1 MLGHKKKKYY
11 SGVNI
16 VQQRDKHTEIKKR
29 FKEVIDKVIQTA
41 VAKGWETN
49 ILSLDKK
56 TWKYASIGVKRYTGS
71 SSVEGNF
78 DITINKGVKISTQII
93 SVFNPQG
100 LSDLQDSIMAELGT
114 LPWLSSSKTI
124 KELEAASL
132 AKVERLLKRFHR
144 VARQLHHRY
153 DDRET
158 LIIRDEYDVQDLL
171 HTLLC
176 LFFDDV
182 RPEENTPS
190 SAGGS
195 SRIDFLLKNEKI
207 VIEAKMTN
215 PKLRDKKIGE
225 QLIID
230 IKRYQS
236 HPDCKTLVCFVYDPD
251 GFIRNS
257 SGLIKDIARKHDNLD
272 VRLIISPTDLMP

>member
-1 MLGHKKKKYY
+1 MQQKDK
-11 SGVNI
+11 NI
-16 VQQRDKHTEIKKR
+16 EIEKR

-41 VAKGWETN
+41 EAKGWETN

-56 TWKYASIGVKRYTGS
+56 TWKYASINVKRYTGS
-71 SSVEGNF
+71 WVEGNF
-78 DITINKGVKISTQII
+78 DITIDNGVKVSKQII

-100 LSDLQDSIMAELGT
+100 LSDLQDAIMAELGT
-114 LPWLSSSKTI
+114 LPWLSSSKNI
-124 KELEAASL
+124 KELEAA
-132 AKVERLLKRFHR
+132 AITKVERLLKRFHR
-144 VARQLHHRY
+144 VARQLHHRH

-158 LIIRDEYDVQDLL
+158 LIIQDEYDVQDLL
-171 HTLLC
+171 HALLC

-190 SAGGS
+190 CAGRS
-195 SRIDFLLKNEKI
+195 SRVDFLLKNEKI

-215 PKLRDKKIGE
+215 PKLKDKKIGE

-251 GFIRNS
+251 AFIRNS
-257 SGLIKDIARKHDNLD
+257 AGLIKDIEGKHDNLD
-272 VRLIISPTDLMP
+272 VRLIISPTI

>member
-1 MLGHKKKKYY
+1 M
-11 SGVNI
+11 
-16 VQQRDKHTEIKKR
+16 
-29 FKEVIDKVIQTA
+29 
-41 VAKGWETN
+41 
-49 ILSLDKK
+49 
-56 TWKYASIGVKRYTGS
+56 
-71 SSVEGNF
+71 
-78 DITINKGVKISTQII
+78 
-93 SVFNPQG
+93 
-100 LSDLQDSIMAELGT
+100 SDLQDAIMAELGT
-114 LPWLSSSKTI
+114 LPWLLSSKNT
-124 KELEAASL
+124 KDLEAAAL
-132 AKVERLLKRFHR
+132 TKVVRLLNRFHR
-144 VARQLHHRY
+144 VARQLHHRH

-171 HTLLC
+171 HALLC

-190 SAGGS
+190 YAGRS

-215 PKLRDKKIGE
+215 QKLRDKKIGE

-272 VRLIISPTDLMP
+272 VRLIISPTI